1 MSYYILADLDAFYA
15 SVEQLDH
22 DDYRGKPVIVGGRT
36 NDRRSVVSTASYE
49 ARKFGVHSAMPIVQA
64 AKLCPDGIFVR
75 CNMERYSEKSKEVM
89 AVFSD
94 FSPDVQQISIDEAF
108 IDISG
113 TEKLFGPYRETA
125 IKIKKTV
132 REKTGLTVSLGL
144 ASNKYVAKIAAGI
157 FKPDGLF
164 IVEPGGEED
173 FMLSLP
179 ITKIWGAGDK
189 TQAEFKRHGLKS
201 CADIHA
207 LSLETLTGI
216 FGDAQALF
224 LYRAVRGQGAAAFG
238 EREKHSISGEETFT
252 YDLINVSEIEGALFS
267 ICQKLMRRLLLAD
280 MQSATVSIKIR
291 YADFSTES
299 AQRTEA
305 LPVRTAKDLYERVK
319 ALFHQKY
326 QKGRAVRLIGAGL
339 MNIKEA
345 EAAQGELFGFDDEK
359 TQKLEQCILDINKKF
374 PGAALKKARTL

>member
-1 MSYYILADLDAFYA
+1 MAYYILADLDAFYA
-15 SVEQLDH
+15 SVEQLDNPQ
-22 DDYRGKPVIVGGRT
+22 YRGKPVIVGGLT

-75 CNMERYSEKSKEVM
+75 CNMDRYKEKSKEVM
-89 AVFSD
+89 ALFSN

-108 IDISG
+108 IDITG
-113 TEKLFGPYRETA
+113 TEKLFGPYPQTA
-125 IKIKKTV
+125 EKIKKTV

-144 ASNKYVAKIAAGI
+144 ASNKYVAKIAAGMS
-157 FKPDGLF
+157 KPDGLSV
-164 IVEPGGEED
+164 VEPGGEED

-189 TQAEFKRHGLKS
+189 TQEEFKRHGLKS
-201 CADIHA
+201 CADIHR

-224 LYRAVRGQGAAAFG
+224 LYRAVRGEAASAFG
-238 EREKHSISGEETFT
+238 EREKHSISGEQTFS
-252 YDLINVSEIEGALFS
+252 YDITDEAEIESALFAL
-267 ICQKLMRRLLLAD
+267 CQKLMRRLLTEN
-280 MQSATVSIKIR
+280 MQSGTVCIKIR

-299 AQRTEA
+299 AQKTESI
-305 LPVRTAKDLYERVK
+305 PVRTAKDLYGRVK
-319 ALFHQKY
+319 NLFYIKY

-345 EAAQGELFGFDDEK
+345 DIEQGELFSFGDEK
-359 TQKLEQCILDINKKF
+359 TKKLEECIHTINKKF
-374 PGAALKKARTL
+374 PAAALKKARLI